1 MGRALAIFAALAL
14 LAGCMQAESPGA
26 GDAAADAAATV
37 ANSAGATG
45 AASGTA
51 ATSVPDFSGVWMAF
65 TVENPNGGGNQP
77 SYSAE
82 GEALLDAYAAQFET
96 IPEVGGNCVGTG
108 IPSVMLSTVSYPIE
122 MVQTE
127 SRILMVAEL
136 ETQVRRIFIDGRDFP
151 DNAFPQMVGH
161 SIGSFEG
168 DTLVIETTQLEPW
181 QLRPWP
187 RSDEANA
194 VERLHLTTFDEIEA
208 RPTGF
213 VAGLDR
219 GDSTE
224 VLVVDI
230 TLTDP
235 VYYDG
240 PERRIAY
247 YQRVGDYATAE
258 YICAR
263 GLWEELLE
271 AERIE

>member
-1 MGRALAIFAALAL
+1 MLRSVTILAALAAT
-14 LAGCMQAESPGA
+14 AGCIQAEQP
-26 GDAAADAAATV
+26 V
-37 ANSAGATG
+37 TG
-45 AASGTA
+45 AAPASTGTRGA
-51 ATSVPDFSGVWMAF
+51 AAAPSVPDFSGVWMAF
-65 TVENPNGGGNQP
+65 NVQSPDGGGNQP
-77 SYSAE
+77 NYSAE
-82 GEALLDAYAAQFET
+82 GEALLDAYASQFRS

-122 MVQTE
+122 IVQTE

-136 ETQVRRIFIDGRDFP
+136 ETQVRRIFIDGRGYP
-151 DNAFPQMVGH
+151 EGAYPQMVGH
-161 SIGSFEG
+161 SIGRFEG
-168 DTLVIETTQLEPW
+168 ETLVIETTLLEPW

-187 RSDEANA
+187 RSDEARA
-194 VERLHLTTFDEIEA
+194 VERLHMTTFDEIEA

-219 GDSTE
+219 GDSTD

-235 VYYDG
+235 VYYAA

-263 GLWEELLE
+263 GLWEALLE

>member
-1 MGRALAIFAALAL
+1 MVRLLTISAALVL
-14 LAGCMQAESPGA
+14 TAGCMQAESPGLA
-26 GDAAADAAATV
+26 DAAADATSAA
-37 ANSAGATG
+37 
-45 AASGTA
+45 A

-65 TVENPNGGGNQP
+65 AVENSNGGGNQP
-77 SYSAE
+77 VYSAE
-82 GEALLDAYAAQFET
+82 GEVLLDAYAAQFRT

-122 MVQTE
+122 IVQTE
-127 SRILMVAEL
+127 SRLLMVAEL
-136 ETQVRRIFIDGRDFP
+136 ETQVRRIFIDGRDYP
-151 DNAFPQMVGH
+151 EVAFPQMVGH
-161 SIGSFEG
+161 SIGRFEG
-168 DTLVIETTQLEPW
+168 DTLVIETKLLEPW

-187 RSDEANA
+187 RSDQASA
-194 VERLHLTTFDEIEA
+194 VERLHMTTFDEIDA

-219 GDSTE
+219 GDSNE

-247 YQRVGDYATAE
+247 FQRVGDYATAE
-258 YICAR
+258 YICSR
-263 GLWEELLE
+263 GLWEALLE

>member
-1 MGRALAIFAALAL
+1 MNYQHLFRALAIPATL
-14 LAGCMQAESPGA
+14 LLTAGCMQSQAPAPVE
-26 GDAAADAAATV
+26 ADAG
-37 ANSAGATG
+37 SAE
-45 AASGTA
+45 TA
-51 ATSVPDFSGVWMAF
+51 VPDFSGVWMAF
-65 TVENPNGGGNQP
+65 AVENPDGGNQP
-77 SYSAE
+77 SYSE
-82 GEALLDAYAAQFET
+82 QGEALLDAYAAQFRT

-122 MVQTE
+122 MVQNE

-151 DNAFPQMVGH
+151 ENAFPQMVGH
-161 SIGSFEG
+161 SLGRFEG
-168 DTLVIETTQLEPW
+168 DTLVIETTMLEPW
-181 QLRPWP
+181 ELRPWP
-187 RSDEANA
+187 RSDQASA
-194 VERLHLTTFDEIEA
+194 VERLRMTTFDEIDA
-208 RPTGF
+208 RPTGL
-213 VAGLDR
+213 VADLDR
-219 GDSTE
+219 GDSNE

-258 YICAR
+258 YICSR
-263 GLWEELLE
+263 GLWEDLLE